1 MTRFQTQGPRI
12 AYQPAE
18 GQKPVQQIIG
28 LYNMWQSIS
37 PATKA
42 RIKNL
47 FGLASAREQLALHRE
62 NELEQQAANILA
74 GTDKNNTLRDSEGFK
89 TGTEWDPA
97 SINWESFY
105 GKP

>member
-12 AYQPAE
+12 EYHPVE
-18 GQKPVQQIIG
+18 SQKPVQQIIG

-37 PATKA
+37 PETKA

-47 FGLASAREQLALHRE
+47 FGLASAQEQLALRRE
-62 NELEQQAANILA
+62 DEREQRAADILA
-74 GTDKNNTLRDSEGFK
+74 GIDKNNALRNLEEYK

>member
-1 MTRFQTQGPRI
+1 MTRFETQGPRI
-12 AYQPAE
+12 EYHPVE
-18 GQKPVQQIIG
+18 SQKPVQQIIG

-37 PATKA
+37 PETKA

-47 FGLASAREQLALHRE
+47 FGLASAQEQLALRRE
-62 NELEQQAANILA
+62 DEREQRAADILA
-74 GTDKNNTLRDSEGFK
+74 GEDKNNALRNLEEYK